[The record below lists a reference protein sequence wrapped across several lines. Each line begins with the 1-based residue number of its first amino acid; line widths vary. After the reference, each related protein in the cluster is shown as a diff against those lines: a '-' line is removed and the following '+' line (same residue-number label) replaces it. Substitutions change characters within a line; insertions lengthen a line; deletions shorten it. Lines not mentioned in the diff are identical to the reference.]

1 MSAQTNLAIVGASG
15 RMGAELISLAP
26 EHGFKVTGGV
36 SRSQKAGADFPMVD
50 QVTKLDAKSTQSLID
65 FSLPELTPGVI
76 KWCVANKVPLVSGVT
91 GISNEMK
98 AQLKEASATIPVLW
112 APNMSLGVA
121 VLSRMLK
128 ELKHLHGFEFQIE
141 ELHHIRK
148 KDKPSGTALFLQ
160 EKMEEAIGQEAPE
173 PLAIR
178 GGGIFGIH
186 RVWAMGEEE
195 TITLEHNAMNRR
207 VFARGAM
214 KAAQWLIAQ
223 KPGLYTINDM
233 LSLPAKA

>member
-1 MSAQTNLAIVGASG
+1 MSTKIAIIGASG
-15 RMGAELISLAP
+15 RMGAELLSLAT
-26 EHGFKVTGGV
+26 EHGFEVSGGV
-36 SRSQKAGADFPMVD
+36 GRSGKTANGIQLVEH
-50 QVTKLDAKSTQSLID
+50 VSKLDPKQTRLVID
-65 FSLPELTPGVI
+65 FSLPELTPEVI
-76 KWCVANKVPLVSGVT
+76 DWCVKEKIPLVSGVT
-91 GISNEMK
+91 GISDKMK
-98 AQLKEASATIPVLW
+98 SQLSEAAKVIPVLW

-121 VLSRMLK
+121 VLSRMLS
-128 ELKHLHGFEFQIE
+128 ELKHLAGFEFQIE
-141 ELHHIRK
+141 ELHHSRK

-160 EKMEEAIGQEAPE
+160 EKMEAAIGEKAPE

-214 KAAQWLIAQ
+214 KAAQWLIQQA
-223 KPGLYTINDM
+223 PGKYTINDM
-233 LSLPAKA
+233 LSLPTKA

>member
-1 MSAQTNLAIVGASG
+1 MIQIAIIGASG
-15 RMGAELISLAP
+15 RMGQELLALAH
-26 EHGFKVTGGV
+26 EHGFEVSGGV
-36 SRSQKAGADFPMVD
+36 GRSATPGANFKLVD
-50 QVTKLDAKSTQSLID
+50 HVSKLDPKKTKLVID
-65 FSLPELTPGVI
+65 FSLPELTPDVLS
-76 KWCVANKVPLVSGVT
+76 WCANEKVPLVSGVT
-91 GISNEMK
+91 GLTAELKSQLAK
-98 AQLKEASATIPVLW
+98 AAQSTPILW

-121 VLSRMLK
+121 VLSRMLN

-141 ELHHIRK
+141 ELHHSRK

-160 EKMEEAIGQEAPE
+160 EKMEAAIGEKAPE

-214 KAAQWLIAQ
+214 KAAQWLITQ
-223 KPGLYTINDM
+223 KPALYTINDM
-233 LSLPAKA
+233 LGHEA